1 MSQRFNI
8 NYEFSFLNSLANT
21 VNEKSAIR
29 ALKFL
34 TILSMGIRILSETFY
49 NKEIRI
55 FAISILKA
63 LKVNCVPRLIQ
74 VAGRY
79 CVFQEQSH
87 WSVHSS
93 NMIHP
98 LEVEHIF
105 GHTSQD

>member
-87 WSVHSS
+87 
-93 NMIHP
+93 
-98 LEVEHIF
+98 
-105 GHTSQD
+105 